1 MYVYVYICCVYLFGI
16 DYSLSSSI
24 QHNLGIIHRDIK
36 PANLMI
42 TPDRILKISDFGVAS
57 ELNQF
62 SQSDV
67 CTHSFGSP
75 AFQSPQ
81 IATGKKSFSG
91 FKLDIWAGGVTLYV
105 LVTGQYPFQG
115 TNVFNL
121 YEQIAKAEYE
131 IPGWVEKPLAD
142 LIRGMMSRDEETR
155 FTIQQIKEN
164 EWFQTTQYNDKPLPN
179 PLVDRWRSFS
189 LLPYIAKAVNTSMA
203 SSDLPSHRQMSMGSR
218 LSAVHFSGFSLGNRL
233 STSFLGGV
241 PPSPVTHNL
250 PPNTI
255 SSSSTHALSE
265 EEHTDNDDASFN
277 SHSAEAP
284 EPASRVS
291 SGSNT
296 ATSSIS
302 NSKKEK
308 SCIVM

>member
-1 MYVYVYICCVYLFGI
+1 
-16 DYSLSSSI
+16 
-24 QHNLGIIHRDIK
+24 
-36 PANLMI
+36 MI

-67 CTHSFGSP
+67 CTHSHGSP

-131 IPGWVEKPLAD
+131 IPGWVEKSLAD
-142 LIRGMMSRDEETR
+142 LIRGMMRKDEETR
-155 FTIQQIKEN
+155 FTIKEIKEN
-164 EWFQTTQYNDKPLPN
+164 AWFQTTQYNDKPQPN

-189 LLPYIAKAVNTSMA
+189 LLPYIAKAVNTTMT
-203 SSDLPSHRQMSMGSR
+203 SSDLPTHRRLSQSASAPNR

-233 STSFLGGV
+233 SSSSAGV
-241 PPSPVTHNL
+241 PSSPIASAN
-250 PPNTI
+250 NTV
-255 SSSSTHALSE
+255 SSSSTHALSDDE
-265 EEHTDNDDASFN
+265 SGSDDTDDESFDEHSSTSHHESSTTDARRMSI
-277 SHSAEAP
+277 SSSSGIP
-284 EPASRVS
+284 SVS
-291 SGSNT
+291 SGKR
-296 ATSSIS
+296 
-302 NSKKEK
+302 SKKDK
-308 SCIVM
+308 DKNCIVM